1 MRCRGVGPVADDGD
15 DGRRRSGDYR
25 SARIGAAAALVL
37 VVVFWA
43 VADVLAGPEFD
54 IHPVVLMSI
63 LGTLAGLVGIELS
76 NLRGG
81 K

>member
-1 MRCRGVGPVADDGD
+1 MRCRGVGPVTDDGE

-25 SARIGAAAALVL
+25 AARIGAAAALI
-37 VVVFWA
+37 VVV
-43 VADVLAGPEFD
+43 VVLTCADVLAGAEYD
-54 IHPVVLMSI
+54 LNPVILMSI
-63 LGTLAGLVGIELS
+63 LGTLAGLLGIELS